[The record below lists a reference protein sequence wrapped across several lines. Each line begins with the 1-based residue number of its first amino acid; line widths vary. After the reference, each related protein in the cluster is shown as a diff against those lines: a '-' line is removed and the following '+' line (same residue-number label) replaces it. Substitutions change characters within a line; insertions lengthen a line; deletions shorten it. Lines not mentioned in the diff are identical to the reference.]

1 MRDRF
6 RENPGRW
13 AARVTLVVLAAGLMI
28 ALSPYVSSRRTVSL
42 AADRAAGDSAAGRG
56 DAQTPPASE
65 PWSAGEVIQPEQL
78 ALTLTRPPG
87 LRPLVVCVGFPTL
100 YQSAHVPGSI
110 LHGPARDPMAL
121 KDLETAAQ
129 AWPRDH
135 EIVLYCGCCPFAQ
148 CPNVRPAFS
157 ALKRMGFRRLR
168 VLYLAQDFAHDWV
181 ARGFPVEKGQPAA
194 AK

>member
-1 MRDRF
+1 MQWQF
-6 RENPGRW
+6 RKNRLRR
-13 AARVTLVVLAAGLMI
+13 AAMLPILAVSLMLI
-28 ALSPYVSSRRTVSL
+28 PSVHSSSRRMVAL
-42 AADRAAGDSAAGRG
+42 APALTAGDPASSGLLN
-56 DAQTPPASE
+56 AQARPSSE
-65 PWSAGEVIQPEQL
+65 PWSAAEVIHPEQL
-78 ALTLTRPPG
+78 ALTLSRPVG

-121 KDLETAAQ
+121 KELEAAAQ

-148 CPNVRPAFS
+148 CPNVRPAFA
-157 ALKRMGFRRLR
+157 ALKRMGFRRLS

-181 ARGFPVEKGQPAA
+181 ARGLPVEKAPPAGG
-194 AK
+194 K

>member
-1 MRDRF
+1 MRDRS
-6 RENPGRW
+6 RGTPPRW
-13 AARVTLVVLAAGLMI
+13 AARVTLAILAVSAMLL
-28 ALSPYVSSRRTVSL
+28 LSLPSLSRLTVSL
-42 AADRAAGDSAAGRG
+42 AVGAPAPGIMG
-56 DAQTPPASE
+56 AQTQPSSE
-65 PWSAGEVIQPEQL
+65 PWSTGEIIPAEQL
-78 ALTLTRPPG
+78 ALTLTRPAG

-100 YQSAHVPGSI
+100 YQAAHVPGSV

-121 KDLETAAQ
+121 KELETAAQ
-129 AWPRDH
+129 AWPHDH
-135 EIVLYCGCCPFAQ
+135 EIVLYCGCCPFQQ
-148 CPNVRPAFS
+148 CPNVRPAFA

>member
-1 MRDRF
+1 MRDRSCGT
-6 RENPGRW
+6 PPRW
-13 AARVTLVVLAAGLMI
+13 AARVTLAFLAASAMLVLSLPSLSRQAVAQGEALAAGD
-28 ALSPYVSSRRTVSL
+28 PV
-42 AADRAAGDSAAGRG
+42 
-56 DAQTPPASE
+56 DAPAQQGSE

-78 ALTLTRPPG
+78 ALTLTRALG

-110 LHGPARDPMAL
+110 LQGPARDPMAL
-121 KDLETAAQ
+121 KELEAVAQ

-135 EIVLYCGCCPFAQ
+135 EIVLYCGCCPFQQ
-148 CPNVRPAFS
+148 CPNVRPAFA
-157 ALKRMGFRRLR
+157 ALKHMGFRRLR

-181 ARGFPVEKGQPAA
+181 ARGFPVEKSQPGA